1 MSLPKCSVLYVGR
14 NNPKHQYRLSD
25 YVLANDNTEVKDLW
39 IIMDRYISFTSHCNN
54 IAKRAK
60 IICNLILR
68 SFTSRNPEILIRSF
82 IVYVRPVLEY
92 ASIVWNP
99 YLIKDINVL
108 ENVQKNFT
116 KRILADKTLSYTERL
131 KYFSIETLE
140 KRRLVSDLSLMY
152 SIVKSNV
159 IPFNDFF
166 TLNKNITRSNHPWK
180 LQIQKYHHNIRKN
193 DFSNRVILVWNSL
206 PLEIVESHNP
216 KNFMKKLKK
225 YDLSKYLLGPL

>member
-1 MSLPKCSVLYVGR
+1 MSD
-14 NNPKHQYRLSD
+14 N
-25 YVLANDNTEVKDLW
+25 VLANDNTEVKDLGV
-39 IIMDRYISFTSHCNN
+39 IMDRYISFTTHCN

-140 KRRLVSDLSLMY
+140 KR
-152 SIVKSNV
+152 I
-159 IPFNDFF
+159 
-166 TLNKNITRSNHPWK
+166 
-180 LQIQKYHHNIRKN
+180 
-193 DFSNRVILVWNSL
+193 
-206 PLEIVESHNP
+206 
-216 KNFMKKLKK
+216 
-225 YDLSKYLLGPL
+225 